1 MDSTKGKINTFQ
13 FFSLLFLT
21 RLLTTVTYIPSY
33 MDDVLLSDVVIQT
46 FFRFAFGIIIMIP
59 MYLLYRRYGELNI
72 IDIVRQRSAKL
83 AKITALIYA
92 GAFFYFTL
100 TTVARLDVFAGT
112 IVFPES
118 DINYFLIF
126 VVLIGCYGAYLGFE
140 ALGRSAVLSLALV
153 AGAMVFILATL
164 IKKMDFLNFTPV
176 FYNGVSSVAKI
187 SLDAVGRTIE
197 YSIIAVSLP
206 KVTGNKK
213 NGFFFWISAQTLV
226 TGIIFFF
233 EVAVMGNFTST
244 QLFPVH
250 SLASLAEFSMFGRLD
265 AIITGVWILCAFLK
279 ISLLIYLKVSI
290 LKKEFG
296 EKKPI
301 YYMLPIGIAL
311 SAINLYVSMSVGRF
325 AMLDSSTV
333 KMSLTLS
340 TAFFIPLIVLIISG
354 RKKEGENCKKSV
366 SSQR

>member
-1 MDSTKGKINTFQ
+1 MDLTKGKISTFQ

-33 MDDVLLSDVVIQT
+33 TDDVLLSDIVVQT
-46 FFRFAFGIIIMIP
+46 FFRFVFGIIIVIP
-59 MYLLYRRYGELNI
+59 IFLLYRKYGEINI
-72 IDIVRQRSAKL
+72 IDIVRRRSPMM
-83 AKITALIYA
+83 AKITALIYV

-112 IVFPES
+112 IIFPES

-126 VVLIGCYGAYLGFE
+126 VVLICCYGAYLGFE
-140 ALGRSAVLSLALV
+140 AIGRSAVLSLAPV
-153 AGAMVFILATL
+153 VGAMVFILATL
-164 IKKMDFLNFTPV
+164 TKKIDLLNFTPV
-176 FYNGVSSVAKI
+176 FYNGVVSVAKLA
-187 SLDAVGRTIE
+187 LDAVGRTIE

-206 KVTGNKK
+206 KVTGNRKK
-213 NGFFFWISAQTLV
+213 GFFIWLITQTLV
-226 TGIIFFF
+226 TGVIFFF

-265 AIITGVWILCAFLK
+265 AVITGVWILCAFLK
-279 ISLLIYLKVSI
+279 ISLLIYLQVGI

-296 EKKPI
+296 NKKPI
-301 YYMLPIGIAL
+301 YYLAPIGVLA
-311 SAINLYVSMSVGRF
+311 SAINLFISMSIGRF
-325 AMLDSSTV
+325 ALLDSSTV

-340 TAFFIPLIVLIISG
+340 TAFFIPLIVLILSV
-354 RKKEGENCKKSV
+354 RKKERKECKKSV
-366 SSQR
+366 SS

>member
-1 MDSTKGKINTFQ
+1 MDSTKGQISTFQ

-21 RLLTTVTYIPSY
+21 RLLTTLTYIPSY
-33 MDDVLLSDVVIQT
+33 TDDVLLSDIVIQI
-46 FFRFAFGIIIMIP
+46 FFRLVFGIIIAIP
-59 MYLLYRRYGELNI
+59 VYLLYRRYGEMNVI
-72 IDIVRQRSAKL
+72 EIVRHRSPKL
-83 AKITALIYA
+83 AKIVALIYA
-92 GAFFYFTL
+92 GVFFYFTL

-126 VVLIGCYGAYLGFE
+126 VVLIGSYGAYLGFE
-140 ALGRSAVLSLALV
+140 ALGRSAVLSLPLVVAAL
-153 AGAMVFILATL
+153 AFILITL
-164 IKKMDFLNFTPV
+164 TKKTDFLNFTPV
-176 FYNGVSSVAKI
+176 FYNGVAPVAKLA
-187 SLDAVGRTIE
+187 LDAVGRTIE

-206 KVTGNKK
+206 KVTGNRKK
-213 NGFFFWISAQTLV
+213 GFFIWLIAQTSV

-296 EKKPI
+296 DKKTI
-301 YYMLPIGIAL
+301 YYLAPIGIAV
-311 SAINLYVSMSVGRF
+311 SVINLFISMSIGRF
-325 AMLDSSTV
+325 AILDSSTV
-333 KMSLTLS
+333 KMSITLS
-340 TAFFIPLIVLIISG
+340 TSFFIPLIVFIISG
-354 RKKEGENCKKSV
+354 RKKEKEKCKNSV
-366 SSQR
+366 SS